1 MATAYPDLVTRTA
14 SGEVQT
20 VKYQELIPILLNELQ
35 RLQREVAVLQAAVG
49 SRPTTI
55 AVPIIAKGE
64 TDEAM
69 R

>member
-1 MATAYPDLVTRTA
+1 
-14 SGEVQT
+14 VQT
-20 VKYQELIPILLNELQ
+20 VKYLELIPMLLNELQ